1 MAMGLRVPSSK
12 LSVAFLTIHAAI
24 VVINLIYTL
33 ICLLILPRGW
43 AGSAWDDIAELVALA
58 LNSTPSRSLDGTC
71 AGIENWETWID
82 KVRIREVNE
91 GHLEL
96 VSGLEE
102 DTSDGDGRV
111 VVEKKY
117 RGTVD
122 CAD

>member
-1 MAMGLRVPSSK
+1 MA
-12 LSVAFLTIHAAI
+12 
-24 VVINLIYTL
+24 
-33 ICLLILPRGW
+33 
-43 AGSAWDDIAELVALA
+43 ALA
-58 LNSTPSRSLDGTC
+58 LNLTPSRRLDGTY

-96 VSGLEE
+96 VVSGLEE

-111 VVEKKY
+111 VVGKKY
-117 RGTVD
+117 GGSVN